1 MHLAG
6 TASRRKFARFAWIVL
21 AYNLAVILWGAY
33 VRASFSGDGCGARWP
48 TCSGQFLPT
57 EMGTPKLIE
66 FTHRMMTSL
75 DSLAT
80 ISLVVWAF
88 LAFPK
93 KHAVRRYSVLAMIFL
108 LIEALLGAGL
118 VLFRYVAHD
127 VSAGRA
133 WYLSLHLTN
142 TMLMMGAYT
151 ITAWLASHE
160 QNAIK
165 LWNVSAKLRIAVLI
179 TFAVSITGA
188 IAALGDTLFPA
199 TSLANGMAQ
208 DFTSGS
214 SLLLRL
220 RLLHPAVAI
229 LSAVY
234 LLWAA
239 FGAMQGR
246 AEESPSAQGGRACCG
261 HSYSASLGRF
271 CQHLPVGADL
281 DATASSADRRRRLD
295 CLGSVA
301 VRRGRRRRSVANQH
315 THGGAIGQP
324 FSNEQIQRLTWVRQ
338 AVFEGFRSRLNQ
350 FESLRHS

>member
-1 MHLAG
+1 MQLVGAE
-6 TASRRKFARFAWIVL
+6 SKRNFARFAWVVL
-21 AYNLAVILWGAY
+21 AYNLTVILWGAY
-33 VRASFSGDGCGARWP
+33 VRASFSGDGCGAHWP
-48 TCSGQFLPT
+48 TCAGQFLPT
-57 EMGTPKLIE
+57 QMGTPRLIE

-75 DSLAT
+75 DSLFT
-80 ISLVVWAF
+80 IALVVWAF

-93 KHAVRRYSVLAMIFL
+93 KNAVRRYSVLAMVFL

-127 VSAGRA
+127 LSAGRA

-160 QNAIK
+160 QNAIN
-165 LWNVSAKLRIAVLI
+165 LWNISVKLRIAVLT

-199 TSLANGMAQ
+199 TSLANGVSQ
-208 DFTSGS
+208 DFASGS
-214 SLLLRL
+214 SILLRL

-239 FGAMQGR
+239 VAAMQRRPENNPLRKAGAR
-246 AEESPSAQGGRACCG
+246 VASMVMVQVLAGFANIYLLAPIWMQLLHLLLGDVVWITVVLLVGEEVHASSQSRISIPTEAPSAKP
-261 HSYSASLGRF
+261 F
-271 CQHLPVGADL
+271 P
-281 DATASSADRRRRLD
+281 ASSSSALP
-295 CLGSVA
+295 G
-301 VRRGRRRRSVANQH
+301 
-315 THGGAIGQP
+315 
-324 FSNEQIQRLTWVRQ
+324 
-338 AVFEGFRSRLNQ
+338 
-350 FESLRHS
+350 

>member
-1 MHLAG
+1 MELAG
-6 TASRRKFARFAWIVL
+6 TSSRRNFARFGWIVL

-33 VRASFSGDGCGARWP
+33 VRASFSGDGCGAHWP
-48 TCSGQFLPT
+48 TCAGQFLPT
-57 EMGTPKLIE
+57 QMGTPKLIE

-80 ISLVVWAF
+80 IGLVIWAF
-88 LAFPK
+88 LAFPR
-93 KHAVRRYSVLAMIFL
+93 KHAVRRYSVLATIFL

-127 VSAGRA
+127 LSAGRA

-160 QNAIK
+160 QNAIN
-165 LWNVSAKLRIAVLI
+165 LWNISVKLRIAVLT

-199 TSLANGMAQ
+199 TSLANGVSQ
-208 DFTSGS
+208 DFASGS
-214 SLLLRL
+214 SILLRL

-239 FGAMQGR
+239 VAAMQRRPENNPLRKAGAR
-246 AEESPSAQGGRACCG
+246 VASMVMVQVLAGFANIYLLAPIWMQLLHLLLGDVVWITVVLLVGEEVHASSQSRISIPTEAPSAKP
-261 HSYSASLGRF
+261 F
-271 CQHLPVGADL
+271 P
-281 DATASSADRRRRLD
+281 ASSSSALP
-295 CLGSVA
+295 G
-301 VRRGRRRRSVANQH
+301 
-315 THGGAIGQP
+315 
-324 FSNEQIQRLTWVRQ
+324 
-338 AVFEGFRSRLNQ
+338 
-350 FESLRHS
+350 

>member
-246 AEESPSAQGGRACCG
+246 AEESPLRKAAARVAVIVIVQVLAGFANI
-261 HSYSASLGRF
+261 YLLAPIWMQLL
-271 CQHLPVGADL
+271 HLLIGDVVWIALVLLLCEEVGAGAQSRISIL
-281 DATASSADRRRRLD
+281 TEAQSANPFPTSRSSALP
-295 CLGSVA
+295 G
-301 VRRGRRRRSVANQH
+301 
-315 THGGAIGQP
+315 
-324 FSNEQIQRLTWVRQ
+324 
-338 AVFEGFRSRLNQ
+338 
-350 FESLRHS
+350 